1 MVVSP
6 KFDPPLLP
14 DLVAG
19 DESVLEP
26 RAVVEAT
33 FFESQTWSDRD
44 LTDLVLSESR
54 LDGVSIADCVL
65 RGIRVSECL
74 IDALNAP
81 VLAAGR
87 SQWRDTS
94 IQRSRIGSAELFDA
108 DLSMVRIENSKI
120 GYLNLRSAVLNS
132 VIITGCTIDELDLG
146 GVRAKR
152 VAIVDCQLGTLDVTR
167 AQLTDVDLRG
177 SSLTSIVGIDGLR
190 GATVD
195 NDQLSA
201 LAEHLAS
208 AAGIL
213 VE

>member
-1 MVVSP
+1 MVLSP
-6 KFDPPLLP
+6 KFAPPLLP
-14 DLVAG
+14 ELVLH
-19 DESVLEP
+19 DSSVLGP
-26 RAVVEAT
+26 RAVIEAAL
-33 FFESQTWSDRD
+33 FDGDAWQDLD
-44 LTDLVLSESR
+44 LTDVVLSESR
-54 LDGVSIADCVL
+54 LDGVSISDAVL
-65 RGIRVSECL
+65 RGIRVSECE
-74 IDALNAP
+74 IEGLNAP
-81 VLAAGR
+81 ILAAGR

-177 SSLTSIVGIDGLR
+177 STLTSIVGIDGLR